1 MLYRNVKT
9 GVIVS
14 VPSPVCGDWE
24 PVVKQAPVAVQAEVV
39 EEPTETKKKP
49 AKRAAKK
56 KTG

>member
-1 MLYRNVKT
+1 MLYRNIKT

-24 PVVKQAPVAVQAEVV
+24 PVVKQAPVAVQAEVT

-49 AKRAAKK
+49 VRRKRKK
-56 KTG
+56 K